1 LTRSPRERDAGPPD
15 DDAGAV
21 GTEAALD
28 RHRLSWGSVGAAIV
42 GWLRGGQR
50 PVASTLADH
59 GRLLFYQT
67 HATHEHEHEH
77 EHGPR
82 LADRGGTP
90 SPIRGPGEEE
100 LAAIVDRSARAVWDV
115 WVAGTRE
122 PTWDELPERIRER
135 VRASARAGLVASG
148 LLPTGGAGHG
158 QDQRC
163 LP

>member
-1 LTRSPRERDAGPPD
+1 MRKLTLTLGRLQGSPD
-15 DDAGAV
+15 DDAGAA

-42 GWLRGGQR
+42 GWLRGEQR
-50 PVASTLADH
+50 PVASTLADD
-59 GRLLFYQT
+59 GRLLHQT
-67 HATHEHEHEH
+67 GATHGHGQ

-82 LADRGGTP
+82 PAERGGPP

-122 PTWDELPERIRER
+122 PTWDELPERVRER
-135 VRASARAGLVASG
+135 VRAAARAGLVASG
-148 LLPTGGAGHG
+148 LLPTGGAGRG
-158 QDQRC
+158 PDQPR

>member
-1 LTRSPRERDAGPPD
+1 MRKLTLTLGRLQGSPD
-15 DDAGAV
+15 DDAGSAK
-21 GTEAALD
+21 AALD
-28 RHRLSWGSVGAAIV
+28 RLRFSWGSASAAIV
-42 GWLRGGQR
+42 GWLRGGGR
-50 PVASTLADH
+50 PVASTLADDD
-59 GRLLFYQT
+59 RLPHQT
-67 HATHEHEHEH
+67 YATHEH

-82 LADRGGTP
+82 LADRGGMP
-90 SPIRGPGEEE
+90 SPIRGPGEEQ

-148 LLPTGGAGHG
+148 LLPTGGAGRG
-158 QDQRC
+158 PDQPG